1 MKIIL
6 LERVANLGK
15 LGDVV
20 EVKNGYAR
28 NFLVPQGKAKRA
40 TAENL
45 KAFEERRAEYERL
58 QTDILSNAQVR
69 HEKINGV
76 VFTIGAKAGV
86 DGKLF
91 GSVTS
96 MDIAEAI
103 KAGGVEVKR
112 SEITLPDGPL
122 KTIGE
127 FDVDVILH
135 HDVRSTIKVNV
146 ISEAQ

>member
-1 MKIIL
+1 MKIVL
-6 LERVANLGK
+6 LERVSNLGG
-15 LGDVV
+15 LGSVV

-28 NFLVPQGKAKRA
+28 NFLIPQGKAKRA
-40 TAENL
+40 TAANL
-45 KAFEERRAEYERL
+45 AEFESRRAEYERN
-58 QTDILSNAQVR
+58 QSDILSHAQQR

-76 VFTIGAKAGV
+76 KFAINAKAGV

-103 KAGGVEVKR
+103 NASGVEIKR
-112 SEITLPDGPL
+112 SEITLPNGPL

-127 FDVDVILH
+127 FEVDVILH
-135 HDVRSTIKVNV
+135 HDVHSKVIINV
-146 ISEAQ
+146 TSEA

>member
-28 NFLVPQGKAKRA
+28 NFLIPQGKAKRA
-40 TAENL
+40 TTENL
-45 KAFEERRAEYERL
+45 QAFEAKRAEYENL
-58 QTDILSNAQVR
+58 QADILSSAQAR

-76 VFTIGAKAGV
+76 VFTVAAKAGV

-96 MDIAEAI
+96 MDIAEVI
-103 KAGGVEVKR
+103 KANGVEIKR
-112 SEITLPDGPL
+112 AEITLPNGPL

-127 FDVDVILH
+127 FEVDVILH
-135 HDVRSTIKVNV
+135 HDIKSTIKVNV
-146 ISEAQ
+146 VSQA